1 MAFTPTEEAQLR
13 AVITAFE
20 SGKTI
25 SEIAA
30 STEVFTTDVL
40 EIVQSAVSK
49 KATIAQIITLV
60 NSELGISTIS
70 YKLSGIESGS
80 QVNVIESVKVNNT
93 VLPISSKSVNI
104 TVPTQPSEIGA
115 EPALGFTPEQA
126 GVAQSLIAALKN
138 GVSTE
143 GDTLKKLYD
152 LIVASF
158 SEVQVATIAERDAY
172 DVTKLPTNVFVLDDG
187 DLKWALYKA
196 TTTGINATYV
206 KLSDPD
212 LLNAVM
218 TASQIATS
226 YESVDD
232 VNRFTDALK
241 AKLDAF
247 TANFTAELKA
257 TYDGKISPK
266 QPETATPYT
275 IGQQVEGGVVFYIL
289 QPTDIG
295 YESGKQKFLIA
306 ATVDQNSGIQWYANS
321 YVTTNATNIE
331 IGRGLANTDLIV
343 SAQGTSVQYAARL
356 CSDYAGGGYT
366 DWYLGSLD
374 EMMKLSDNKVAAGI
388 NDLAGAYWTSS
399 EVSNQYALVVY
410 TVPMSEY
417 NSIQKN
423 QSYAVRAIRTSVLV
437 LGYSLPVD
445 GEIILASGTDGKEVK
460 GGGISLANLLNRL
473 ECAFMVEN
481 VITST
486 DGIYST
492 ELEVVTG
499 TNIFSLPID
508 FDFSRQSIFFDGGA
522 MVKPTISQLNNT
534 ATFALVPMEANDI
547 RILYYKKT
555 L

>member
-20 SGKTI
+20 IGKTI

-49 KATIAQIITLV
+49 KATIAQIVTLV
-60 NSELGISTIS
+60 NSQLGIAAIS
-70 YKLSGIESGS
+70 SKLSGIESGA
-80 QVNVIESVKVNNT
+80 QVNIIESIKVNNT
-93 VLPISSKSVNI
+93 VLPVSSKSVNI
-104 TVPTQPSEIGA
+104 IVPTQPSDIGA
-115 EPALGFTPEQA
+115 EPVLGFTPEQA
-126 GVAQSLIAALKN
+126 GVAQSLITALKN

-172 DVTKLPTNVFVLDDG
+172 DVTKLPANVFVLDDG

-257 TYDGKISPK
+257 IYDGKISPK
-266 QPETATPYT
+266 PASGTPPYS
-275 IGQQVEGGVVFYIL
+275 IGQSVEGGVVFYIL
-289 QPTDIG
+289 QAFDHG
-295 YESGKQKFLIA
+295 YEEGKQKCLIVSLDNRSTGVQWSPSYA
-306 ATVDQNSGIQWYANS
+306 VTGATA
-321 YVTTNATNIE
+321 TT
-331 IGRGLANTDLIV
+331 IGYGLANTLTILDNHV
-343 SAQGTSVQYAARL
+343 SVEWYAAKL
-356 CSDYAGGGYT
+356 CSYTPDAGYN
-366 DWYLGSLD
+366 DWYLPTVD
-374 EMMKLSDNKVAAGI
+374 EMKKLLQNKVLTGLS
-388 NDLAGAYWTSS
+388 NFNYDYWTSS
-399 EVSNQYALVVY
+399 EVSEQYATVVY
-410 TVPMSEY
+410 SDLET

-460 GGGISLANLLNRL
+460 GGGISLSNLLNRL

-481 VITST
+481 TITST
-486 DGIYST
+486 DGIYNA
-492 ELEVVTG
+492 ELEVVAG
-499 TNIFSLPID
+499 TSVFSLPLD

-522 MVKPTISQLNNT
+522 MVKPALSQQNNT
-534 ATFALVPMEANDI
+534 ATFASVPMEANDI

-555 L
+555 T